1 MLLNV
6 QLISQY
12 HRVNVFRRA
21 YTRKIAVF
29 FTATDENTDF
39 LNKIRWAEVYMQ
51 FFNYT
56 GVSVRRILRF
66 LKKKAATLRG
76 NFLDHSPLETYL
88 LKSSYCCYVFK
99 HRYHPNTF
107 HNKARKNNIFFWGC
121 VHIFWPA
128 SKLKCSGLFSFV
140 WCATNKLRKNKEAR
154 WESLKET
161 TGRID
166 RLAA

>member
-1 MLLNV
+1 MLWSNYRFWPVLLNV

-29 FTATDENTDF
+29 FNATDENIDF

-51 FFNYT
+51 FFIIQACQWD
-56 GVSVRRILRF
+56 VSCGF
-66 LKKKAATLRG
+66 LKKGCDLIRG
-76 NFLDHSPLETYL
+76 NYLDHSPLETYL

-107 HNKARKNNIFFWGC
+107 HDKARKNNIFFWGC

-128 SKLKCSGLFSFV
+128 SKVKCSGLFSFV

-154 WESLKET
+154 WES
-161 TGRID
+161 
-166 RLAA
+166 